1 MGLLLYVRKCSQE
14 QSLKITTEENT
25 HLRDENLKIINQLS
39 YQLLLQAWQ
48 WVRYWDYESGN
59 MKARQNRVGSQMLKK
74 TGNFNYDK
82 CCKGR
87 HGAMSPHGGF
97 VAAMKRWSAS

>member
-1 MGLLLYVRKCSQE
+1 
-14 QSLKITTEENT
+14 
-25 HLRDENLKIINQLS
+25 
-39 YQLLLQAWQ
+39 
-48 WVRYWDYESGN
+48 
-59 MKARQNRVGSQMLKK
+59 MKARQNGVGSQMLKK

-97 VAAMKRWSAS
+97 VAAMKRWSASWGGEIRAEMERKGRS